1 MKQNFI
7 FTLLALFSMLS
18 LVSCSDWTET
28 EALDSTVKKPW
39 EQDPAL
45 WAEYTATLRAY
56 KQSEHFIVYAR
67 MHNSPEKA
75 TGEQDFMRC
84 LPDSLDIVTLT
95 NADNFSKFDAEDM
108 SVMHEKGTKVL
119 YQIDYAA
126 RAEEFADAAALD
138 AYLDKVVVADALDIF
153 KNELLA
159 HKEELQKTGLFF
171 SFTTDPLAADATARI
186 IDRLATARTDGQLL
200 VFEGNPLSLAAT
212 DRAKMDYVILDTEKL
227 ENVLD
232 VRLHALHAVNYAGI
246 EANRLLLTAE
256 INAALFD
263 EDRTEH
269 AAVDEMSR
277 RVVELGPYAGLA
289 AYNIAED
296 YYHSKM
302 NYQTIRQAIQTLN
315 PSK

>member
-126 RAEEFADAAALD
+126 RA
-138 AYLDKVVVADALDIF
+138 K
-153 KNELLA
+153 
-159 HKEELQKTGLFF
+159 
-171 SFTTDPLAADATARI
+171 ARI

-289 AYNIAED
+289 AYNIAGD
-296 YYHSKM
+296 YYHSEM

>member
-1 MKQNFI
+1 M
-7 FTLLALFSMLS
+7 
-18 LVSCSDWTET
+18 
-28 EALDSTVKKPW
+28 
-39 EQDPAL
+39 
-45 WAEYTATLRAY
+45 Y
-56 KQSEHFIVYAR
+56 KRQ
-67 MHNSPEKA
+67 
-75 TGEQDFMRC
+75 
-84 LPDSLDIVTLT
+84 
-95 NADNFSKFDAEDM
+95 
-108 SVMHEKGTKVL
+108 
-119 YQIDYAA
+119 
-126 RAEEFADAAALD
+126 
-138 AYLDKVVVADALDIF
+138 
-153 KNELLA
+153 
-159 HKEELQKTGLFF
+159 
-171 SFTTDPLAADATARI
+171 
-186 IDRLATARTDGQLL
+186 
-200 VFEGNPLSLAAT
+200 
-212 DRAKMDYVILDTEKL
+212 ILDTEKL

-296 YYHSKM
+296 YYHSEM

>member
-138 AYLDKVVVADALDIF
+138 AYLDKVVVAVAANGMD
-153 KNELLA
+153 
-159 HKEELQKTGLFF
+159 GY

-200 VFEGNPLSLAAT
+200 VSRVIPCRSLPPT
-212 DRAKMDYVILDTEKL
+212 VQRWITSSS
-227 ENVLD
+227 
-232 VRLHALHAVNYAGI
+232 I
-246 EANRLLLTAE
+246 
-256 INAALFD
+256 
-263 EDRTEH
+263 
-269 AAVDEMSR
+269 R
-277 RVVELGPYAGLA
+277 R
-289 AYNIAED
+289 N
-296 YYHSKM
+296 SKM
-302 NYQTIRQAIQTLN
+302 FWM
-315 PSK
+315 

>member
-84 LPDSLDIVTLT
+84 LPDSLD
-95 NADNFSKFDAEDM
+95 ADNFSKFDAEDM

-138 AYLDKVVVADALDIF
+138 AYLDKVVVAVAANGMD
-153 KNELLA
+153 
-159 HKEELQKTGLFF
+159 GY
-171 SFTTDPLAADATARI
+171 SFTTDPLAADATA
-186 IDRLATARTDGQLL
+186 LL
-200 VFEGNPLSLAAT
+200 IGLPRPELTVSSSFSRVIPCRSLPPT
-212 DRAKMDYVILDTEKL
+212 VQRWITSSS
-227 ENVLD
+227 
-232 VRLHALHAVNYAGI
+232 I
-246 EANRLLLTAE
+246 
-256 INAALFD
+256 
-263 EDRTEH
+263 
-269 AAVDEMSR
+269 R
-277 RVVELGPYAGLA
+277 R
-289 AYNIAED
+289 N
-296 YYHSKM
+296 SKM
-302 NYQTIRQAIQTLN
+302 FWM
-315 PSK
+315 

>member
-95 NADNFSKFDAEDM
+95 NA
-108 SVMHEKGTKVL
+108 
-119 YQIDYAA
+119 
-126 RAEEFADAAALD
+126 
-138 AYLDKVVVADALDIF
+138 
-153 KNELLA
+153 
-159 HKEELQKTGLFF
+159 
-171 SFTTDPLAADATARI
+171 
-186 IDRLATARTDGQLL
+186 
-200 VFEGNPLSLAAT
+200 
-212 DRAKMDYVILDTEKL
+212 
-227 ENVLD
+227 
-232 VRLHALHAVNYAGI
+232 
-246 EANRLLLTAE
+246 
-256 INAALFD
+256 
-263 EDRTEH
+263 EDRK
-269 AAVDEMSR
+269 S
-277 RVVELGPYAGLA
+277 VV
-289 AYNIAED
+289 
-296 YYHSKM
+296 
-302 NYQTIRQAIQTLN
+302 
-315 PSK
+315 

>member
-138 AYLDKVVVADALDIF
+138 YRSKLDIT
-153 KNELLA
+153 A
-159 HKEELQKTGLFF
+159 GL
-171 SFTTDPLAADATARI
+171 
-186 IDRLATARTDGQLL
+186 RLVEIPGCDLCACCAPHVARTGEIGIIKLLDSIHYKGGVRIRMLL

-296 YYHSKM
+296 YYHSEM

>member
-108 SVMHEKGTKVL
+108 SG
-119 YQIDYAA
+119 Y
-126 RAEEFADAAALD
+126 
-138 AYLDKVVVADALDIF
+138 
-153 KNELLA
+153 
-159 HKEELQKTGLFF
+159 

>member
-108 SVMHEKGTKVL
+108 SVTPTWIRSSLPSLPMAWT
-119 YQIDYAA
+119 
-126 RAEEFADAAALD
+126 
-138 AYLDKVVVADALDIF
+138 
-153 KNELLA
+153 
-159 HKEELQKTGLFF
+159 
-171 SFTTDPLAADATARI
+171 ATRSRPTRWLRMP
-186 IDRLATARTDGQLL
+186 RLALL
-200 VFEGNPLSLAAT
+200 IGLPRPELTVSSSFSRVIPCRSLPPT
-212 DRAKMDYVILDTEKL
+212 VQRWITSSS
-227 ENVLD
+227 
-232 VRLHALHAVNYAGI
+232 I
-246 EANRLLLTAE
+246 
-256 INAALFD
+256 
-263 EDRTEH
+263 
-269 AAVDEMSR
+269 R
-277 RVVELGPYAGLA
+277 R
-289 AYNIAED
+289 N
-296 YYHSKM
+296 SKM
-302 NYQTIRQAIQTLN
+302 FWM
-315 PSK
+315 

>member
-18 LVSCSDWTET
+18 LVSCSD
-28 EALDSTVKKPW
+28 
-39 EQDPAL
+39 
-45 WAEYTATLRAY
+45 
-56 KQSEHFIVYAR
+56 
-67 MHNSPEKA
+67 EKA

-138 AYLDKVVVADALDIF
+138 AYLDKVVVAVAANGMD
-153 KNELLA
+153 
-159 HKEELQKTGLFF
+159 GY

>member
-1 MKQNFI
+1 MIRF
-7 FTLLALFSMLS
+7 LAFCAA
-18 LVSCSDWTET
+18 VATFAACNDWTEMET
-28 EALDSTVKKPW
+28 VDSKVEKPW

-138 AYLDKVVVADALDIF
+138 AYLDKVVVAVAANGMD
-153 KNELLA
+153 
-159 HKEELQKTGLFF
+159 GY

-227 ENVLD
+227 ENVQE
-232 VRLHALHAVNYAGI
+232 VRLRVMNATGYAGI
-246 EANRLLLTAE
+246 APEKLLLAAE
-256 INAALFD
+256 ISAPLLD
-263 EDRTEH
+263 EDRTEF

-277 RVVELGPYAGLA
+277 RVIEFGPLGGLA
-289 AYNIAED
+289 AYNISED
-296 YYHSKM
+296 YYHAEM
-302 NYQTIRQAIQTLN
+302 NYQTIRGAIQTLN
-315 PSK
+315 PAK

>member
-1 MKQNFI
+1 M
-7 FTLLALFSMLS
+7 
-18 LVSCSDWTET
+18 
-28 EALDSTVKKPW
+28 
-39 EQDPAL
+39 
-45 WAEYTATLRAY
+45 RAY

-108 SVMHEKGTKVL
+108 DVMHEKGTKVL

-138 AYLDKVVVADALDIF
+138 AYLDKVVVAVAANGMD
-153 KNELLA
+153 
-159 HKEELQKTGLFF
+159 GY

>member
-95 NADNFSKFDAEDM
+95 NADNFSKFD
-108 SVMHEKGTKVL
+108 
-119 YQIDYAA
+119 YAA

-138 AYLDKVVVADALDIF
+138 AYLDKVVVAVAANGMD
-153 KNELLA
+153 
-159 HKEELQKTGLFF
+159 GY

-296 YYHSKM
+296 YYHSEM

>member
-56 KQSEHFIVYAR
+56 KQSEH
-67 MHNSPEKA
+67 
-75 TGEQDFMRC
+75 FMRC

-138 AYLDKVVVADALDIF
+138 AYLDKVVVAVAANGMD
-153 KNELLA
+153 
-159 HKEELQKTGLFF
+159 GY